1 MRYWLLISIIKSWPT
16 RLRVMGKNY
25 VILQLYRAPL
35 RILDP
40 PLNLCKNTKNSN
52 KNGWVLY
59 IIGSNVSYSIWWF
72 YHHRENTLKLITRC
86 LPLCLVVNRLYHI
99 WKIIIDWELI
109 TEYLSYSIYYTM
121 SHIVSYCTYCII
133 QAWHTLVQVGATIPL
148 WSHTKHMVHIN
159 YTNMHIMVCA
169 TIM

>member
-1 MRYWLLISIIKSWPT
+1 MRLINRAHHYRTVTLRYTNYSNEKKESKVAERGKGIVKVENLFFLVSNFRLSWNNTTLEQSRNHLLK
-16 RLRVMGKNY
+16 
-25 VILQLYRAPL
+25 
-35 RILDP
+35 ILDL

-59 IIGSNVSYSIWWF
+59 IIGGNVGYCIWSF
-72 YHHRENTLKLITRC
+72 YHHRENS
-86 LPLCLVVNRLYHI
+86 LYI

-133 QAWHTLVQVGATIPL
+133 QTWIALVKSTTI
-148 WSHTKHMVHIN
+148 
-159 YTNMHIMVCA
+159 A
-169 TIM
+169 